1 MGTFD
6 NITTMITDIVPVF
19 DALLVLII
27 VIIPI
32 MIIIAFGT
40 GLASMFAN
48 LFDGIFNIFGKM
60 GRK

>member
-6 NITTMITDIVPVF
+6 NITTMIEDIVPVF

-40 GLASMFAN
+40 GLANMFAN
-48 LFDGIFNIFGKM
+48 LFNGIFGIFGKM
-60 GRK
+60 AKK